1 MSISPAMNKA
11 FRHIALLILLMGM
24 GSYAQAQFVA
34 IRLELPAGVS
44 FNAQVLDPMAG
55 GTWEINKAKVWIKI
69 ETSEN
74 LTLLIE
80 IGFPEGEII
89 PPLEAYF
96 LNDGS
101 SDFEQGTLLQSGVQE
116 LRVMNSEKL
125 IQNMT
130 PRPAHLQ
137 AWLGLPMVKGLT
149 LKIEYP

>member
-1 MSISPAMNKA
+1 MSFSPAMNKA
-11 FRHIALLILLMGM
+11 FRHIALLIIMIGT

-34 IRLELPAGVS
+34 IRLEIPGGVN
-44 FNAQVLDPMAG
+44 FNSQVLDPMAG
-55 GTWEINKAKVWIKI
+55 GTWENNKAKVWMEL

-74 LTLLIE
+74 LTLLLE
-80 IGFPEGEII
+80 IGFPEGEIL

-101 SDFEQGTLLQSGVQE
+101 SDFEQATQLRSGVQE
-116 LRVMNSEKL
+116 LQIMNSKKL
-125 IQNMT
+125 IRNMN
-130 PRPAHLQ
+130 PRPTQLQ